1 MGGRPPPPQVQQAY
15 DALAKFD
22 EELDNVD
29 EELRKATARV
39 TFQFEKQRQAIYK
52 RRAEVA
58 RSIPQFWPI
67 AVRGKTRGR
76 GSWGKRWP
84 RALAVAAHL
93 T

>member
-1 MGGRPPPPQVQQAY
+1 MASQVQQAY

-52 RRAEVA
+52 HRAEVA
-58 RSIPQFWPI
+58 RSIPQFWPT
-67 AVRGKTRGR
+67 AVCNKTKG
-76 GSWGKRWP
+76 
-84 RALAVAAHL
+84 
-93 T
+93 